1 MDEDPGVA
9 ETRTEGHVRVKNIVH
24 IVESFWE
31 AVEDRSLKI
40 NTVSIDPVFL
50 ASAVHLHRN

>member
-9 ETRTEGHVRVKNIVH
+9 ETRTEGHVRVKNIVD

-40 NTVSIDPVFL
+40 NTVSIDPVFFGVSC
-50 ASAVHLHRN
+50 AFAP